1 MEPDPRIV
9 LRDYPPGEL
18 NNVIVDHPE
27 QPADYVHTDGTA
39 WTWRSRWRLVGGVTT
54 KEAGDAGPRACV
66 YMTRSSLARRVPARA
81 EVGWKPGPWSL
92 GT

>member
-39 WTWRSRWRLVGGVTT
+39 WTWRSRWRLVGGVTDEGGGRRGAT
-54 KEAGDAGPRACV
+54 RLRLYDQVVPCPSRA
-66 YMTRSSLARRVPARA
+66 R
-81 EVGWKPGPWSL
+81 
-92 GT
+92 